1 MQKLR
6 YRLAFATGLVFVGSP
21 ALAGS
26 VVLGYVDLDEGVA
39 VALLEASSQRHVDAM
54 RRIIAERYP
63 GGHSMRRWEV
73 IEEHMRNATL
83 ARFEYRYEEGG
94 EMIIRTY
101 HALGGD
107 PLGRIADRALAG
119 EVPPSPTDSASSGD
133 DSDSDIDSQMTSKRA
148 SDDELEA
155 GEWRDTTS
163 YAGFDEHDIR
173 APFRPRG
180 RSVMQPS
187 WQKTRYHA
195 LDAEQKALRAIEE
208 DILDGKMPR
217 GGSIRGWLSG
227 SVCAECRQAVRVFAD
242 TYELDIRLNGMSPA
256 VPVKLKEQ
264 LLATGRAR
272 MKGPRLV
279 DAASGRPLVAF
290 DALYGARQAQVRES
304 LAPHAVEREAAGGP
318 WQPRAF
324 RLGPPRR
331 TAPAPGTDPANDSRV
346 PGAGC

>member
-1 MQKLR
+1 MLNLR
-6 YRLAFATGLVFVGSP
+6 YRLACAISLVLLGSP

-26 VVLGYVDLDEGVA
+26 VVLGYVDLDEGIA

-54 RRIIAERYP
+54 RRIIAERHP
-63 GGHSMRRWEV
+63 GGHPMRRWEM

-83 ARFEYRYEEGG
+83 ARFEYRYEKGG
-94 EMIIRTY
+94 EVIIRTY

-107 PLGRIADRALAG
+107 PLGRVAYRALAG
-119 EVPPSPTDSASSGD
+119 EVPASPTESASSGD
-133 DSDSDIDSQMTSKRA
+133 DSDSDSQTTSERV

-155 GEWRDTTS
+155 GEWRDRTF

-180 RSVMQPS
+180 RSVMHPS

-217 GGSIRGWLSG
+217 GGSIRAWLSG
-227 SVCAECRQAVRVFAD
+227 SACAECRHAVRVFAD
-242 TYELDIRLNGMSPA
+242 TYDLDIRLNGMSSA
-256 VPVKLKEQ
+256 VPVRLKEQ
-264 LLATGRAR
+264 LLTTGRAR

-279 DAASGRPLVAF
+279 DAVSGRPLVAF
-290 DALYGARQAQVRES
+290 DALHGARQAQVRES
-304 LAPHAVEREAAGGP
+304 LAPEAVEREAAASP
-318 WQPRAF
+318 WQPRVF
-324 RLGPPRR
+324 RLAPPRSTVPATGTKPATDPSV
-331 TAPAPGTDPANDSRV
+331 TAP
-346 PGAGC
+346 GC